1 MYNSRQSKEYY
12 EEHRFDKVYK
22 HKTADFYTCSAY
34 DLKRSCINKV
44 CSQHFIRTAVIRELV
59 LDGIRSISGYVRE
72 NETDF
77 VEKVREA
84 SNVKQAETAK
94 AHKKQFAKNE
104 RRIAELDN
112 LFRKVYEDNANGK
125 LSDERYNQLSGAYER
140 EQGEL
145 KQQNIELQSELDS
158 FNADSVKADRF
169 IEIVRHY
176 TEFEKLT
183 TPMLNEFINKI
194 LVYESDK
201 SSGERVQQVDIH
213 FNFIGNFIVPREEAP
228 PTPEELETQEK
239 LREKRAK
246 QREANKRWYA
256 KKMKEAERL
265 RAEQAGELPPPTAE
279 EIEAAEREKMVREQA
294 ERKRIEK
301 RSKYQRDWMR
311 QRREQE
317 RTEKSAKKSD
327 ETA

>member
-1 MYNSRQSKEYY
+1 M
-12 EEHRFDKVYK
+12 
-22 HKTADFYTCSAY
+22 
-34 DLKRSCINKV
+34 
-44 CSQHFIRTAVIRELV
+44 
-59 LDGIRSISGYVRE
+59 
-72 NETDF
+72 
-77 VEKVREA
+77 
-84 SNVKQAETAK
+84 
-94 AHKKQFAKNE
+94 
-104 RRIAELDN
+104 
-112 LFRKVYEDNANGK
+112 
-125 LSDERYNQLSGAYER
+125 
-140 EQGEL
+140 
-145 KQQNIELQSELDS
+145 KQQNKEIQSELDS